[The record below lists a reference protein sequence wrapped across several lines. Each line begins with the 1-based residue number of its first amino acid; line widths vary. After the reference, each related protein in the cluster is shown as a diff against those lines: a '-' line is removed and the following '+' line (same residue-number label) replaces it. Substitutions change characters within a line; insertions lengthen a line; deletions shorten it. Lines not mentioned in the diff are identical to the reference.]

1 MKTKHDNG
9 CWQTL
14 SPSSSFYL
22 DVDYALARQ
31 NDFFCIV
38 AYFILP
44 IFLVKF
50 VMDIEKHTDH

>member
-22 DVDYALARQ
+22 DVDYGLARQ
-31 NDFFCIV
+31 NDFFLFSRII
-38 AYFILP
+38 YFANILGE
-44 IFLVKF
+44 IC
-50 VMDIEKHTDH
+50 DGY